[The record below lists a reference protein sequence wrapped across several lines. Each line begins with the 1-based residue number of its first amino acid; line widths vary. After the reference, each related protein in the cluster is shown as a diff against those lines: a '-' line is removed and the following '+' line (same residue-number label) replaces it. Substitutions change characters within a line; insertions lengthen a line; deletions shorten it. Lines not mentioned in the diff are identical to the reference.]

1 MSALF
6 TSSRRLA
13 LHNSKQVG
21 VLHLYPCTYIHK
33 PQVEG
38 GFTLCRLVSK
48 PRHKI
53 ELAELELQPSRLLIW
68 MVSQCMCVCT
78 WLPLKNLSDIVY
90 LFSCGY
96 TDIRFHWLCY
106 SDQTCSFFTST
117 LLWPTLN
124 LSRRLPGVEKLL
136 DYRGYY
142 CGLKYAS
149 LYVGALSPGPI
160 RFDWVYTGWH
170 HLWEWRWWM
179 NHSQNCFSDCVRPRA
194 LSLMRHTRTYKY
206 AEAEHVM
213 GEDVVY
219 RSM

>member
-1 MSALF
+1 MHSLQAAGDWLCTIANRLEFYIYTPAHISINHRWREVSRYADLFQSRDIKLNWQNWSSSLPVCLFEWCLSA
-6 TSSRRLA
+6 
-13 LHNSKQVG
+13 
-21 VLHLYPCTYIHK
+21 
-33 PQVEG
+33 
-38 GFTLCRLVSK
+38 
-48 PRHKI
+48 
-53 ELAELELQPSRLLIW
+53 
-68 MVSQCMCVCT
+68 
-78 WLPLKNLSDIVY
+78 PLKNLSDIVY

-96 TDIRFHWLCY
+96 TDIQFHWLCY

-124 LSRRLPGVEKLL
+124 LSRRLLGVEKLL

-149 LYVGALSPGPI
+149 PYVGALSPGPI